1 MRVLVIDDSRAMR
14 AILRQMLG
22 GSGFEVAE
30 AADGREGLRRLRELG
45 VPDLVVV
52 DWNMPEMDGLAF
64 VKELRADAAHA
75 AVPVLMVT
83 TETEMARMAEALEAG
98 ASEYVMKPFSR
109 EDLLSKLDLLGVA
122 HA

>member
-14 AILRQMLG
+14 AILRQMLAG
-22 GSGFEVAE
+22 AGFEVAE
-30 AADGREGLRRLRELG
+30 AAHGREGLVRLGELG

-52 DWNMPEMDGLAF
+52 DWNMPVMDGLTF
-64 VKELRADAAHA
+64 VKELRAEAAYA

-83 TETEMARMAEALEAG
+83 TETEVARMAEALEAG
-98 ASEYVMKPFSR
+98 ASEYVMKPFTR
-109 EDLLSKLDLLGVA
+109 EALLSKLDLLGVA

>member
-14 AILRQMLG
+14 AILRQMLTG
-22 GSGFEVAE
+22 AGFEVTE
-30 AADGREGLRRLRELG
+30 AAHGREGLERLRQAGPFGL
-45 VPDLVVV
+45 LVV
-52 DWNMPEMDGLAF
+52 DWNMPEMDGLSF
-64 VKELRADAAHA
+64 VKALRADAAYA

-98 ASEYVMKPFSR
+98 ASEYVMKPFTR